1 MLAEDTFLLET
12 SSPFDPIFKSLP
24 SPTLLDSTDIIA
36 DLTTLTEITNF
47 LLNPS
52 ESNMIRIDTE
62 YTSPT
67 ALVIFHRWLPRIL
80 YGPGEPHRGWVQSYT
95 IRVTA
100 RAKSCEGC
108 KGGTTQVVRYEMGG
122 MGLLV
127 RYPVAARLGPGGFGS
142 GFGDVRM
149 KKGLDG
155 NQTDNKDEVNSD
167 TESDLAL
174 NSAIQSESQGVEV
187 DTPATTPDTEQDHTF
202 IKPIQTQ
209 AQAHAPISLPRV
221 NPVSSSSDRARF
233 VMIKVYTLKR
243 ALDINDVYLRLVYT
257 QIQNCLIAPHIK
269 GRFNGPHEDFTPS
282 LLQADDGFFD
292 IVKERFGPAIMAAS
306 GVLRDIISVTR
317 QKGKGLSFIG
327 NEDGTW
333 TVYEPKTGYGEKP
346 AGHVKLG
353 GKGLEMMR
361 GAARECIR
369 GDDMRR
375 D

>member
-1 MLAEDTFLLET
+1 
-12 SSPFDPIFKSLP
+12 
-24 SPTLLDSTDIIA
+24 
-36 DLTTLTEITNF
+36 
-47 LLNPS
+47 
-52 ESNMIRIDTE
+52 MIRIDSE
-62 YTSPT
+62 YTSPN
-67 ALVIFHRWLPRIL
+67 APVILHRWLPKIM
-80 YGPGEPHRGWVQSYT
+80 YGPGEPHRGWVQSDT
-95 IRVTA
+95 KRVTA
-100 RAKSCEGC
+100 RAKSGEGW

-122 MGLLV
+122 MGTLV

-142 GFGDVRM
+142 GFGNVEM
-149 KKGLDG
+149 KNGVDG
-155 NQTDNKDEVNSD
+155 IKVDNKSKVTSD
-167 TESDLAL
+167 TETDPTP
-174 NSAIQSESQGVEV
+174 NSAIQSVDQGIEV

-202 IKPIQTQ
+202 IKPIQTRGR
-209 AQAHAPISLPRV
+209 APISLPKV

-257 QIQNCLIAPHIK
+257 QIQNCLIAPHFK
-269 GRFNGPHEDFTPS
+269 GRFNGPHEDFAPS

-292 IVKERFGPAIMAAS
+292 NVKERLGPAIMAAS